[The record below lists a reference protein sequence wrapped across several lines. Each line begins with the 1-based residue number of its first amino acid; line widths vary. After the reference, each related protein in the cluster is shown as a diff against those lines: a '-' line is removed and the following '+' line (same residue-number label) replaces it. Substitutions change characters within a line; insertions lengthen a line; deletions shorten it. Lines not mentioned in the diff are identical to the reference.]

1 MGVSSD
7 MRSSRVRRQA
17 AKKPNKERTVQVRFS
32 DEELAALDAI
42 CSEKKMTRSAFLRS
56 CVEKV
61 QGGDVEP
68 TYVVTRNA
76 DAERMA
82 SEAKCIGVNVNQI
95 ARALNAESK
104 SHPGSLSP
112 GVLGE
117 CKTGLEEVRGELSK
131 LTDEVDGLRTDFG
144 KDVFRAMALLWP
156 DVPERMSYTEL
167 GEGKKRTRNIREKT
181 NRIAAQMGDMGTRED
196 FIWFCSAMRRQ
207 SQGTRLNEG
216 YELRVSWSPEELSK
230 DSPEDIQ
237 RACEYGYAL
246 CKEVAPNAPC
256 WVTVHTDGEGGCVH
270 VHATIAN
277 HDLVSGTAIAHGTD
291 HATVKRKNDRLSRE
305 MGFTVVGPEPAR
317 ERTTWAERKGQFGIE
332 SFERVLGNR
341 VADARDH
348 ASNMEEFLEE
358 LKVRGVERT
367 ETRKVDEKTGEE
379 TVGWSYKSRD
389 PYGKSRRKRRRR
401 ASNLADDLTREGIE
415 AYFEAKQRELEVPQQ
430 DAPAPEVLPDVP
442 ETAEPAAQPSKDS
455 ALDVY
460 DLDRA
465 YVSEMASDL
474 QKAHI
479 HRSREAGKSFMD
491 ERYQQIVEARNH
503 PDEQLAK
510 LREDV
515 DAARREF
522 HASKEA
528 RDTMQHP
535 CPGLLAGMHV
545 FAKAGR
551 NAKDPVSR
559 MMADM
564 TAMMLRMLIQ
574 EALAEERRRQRE
586 EAERRVYESRKN
598 MWDAEKRLKAAEK
611 ALSDEDEREK
621 RLKSERMQRRVKEA
635 QGVSGKVQYQH
646 EDDSKEMQ

>member
-1 MGVSSD
+1 MSTTHI
-7 MRSSRVRRQA
+7 QPL
-17 AKKPNKERTVQVRFS
+17 PN
-32 DEELAALDAI
+32 
-42 CSEKKMTRSAFLRS
+42 
-56 CVEKV
+56 
-61 QGGDVEP
+61 
-68 TYVVTRNA
+68 
-76 DAERMA
+76 
-82 SEAKCIGVNVNQI
+82 
-95 ARALNAESK
+95 
-104 SHPGSLSP
+104 
-112 GVLGE
+112 
-117 CKTGLEEVRGELSK
+117 VRG
-131 LTDEVDGLRTDFG
+131 
-144 KDVFRAMALLWP
+144 
-156 DVPERMSYTEL
+156 RMSYTEL

-181 NRIAAQMGDMGTRED
+181 DRIAAQMGDMGTRED
-196 FIWFCSAMRRQ
+196 FIRFCSAMRRQ

-216 YELRVSWSPEELSK
+216 YELRVSWSPEELSR

-317 ERTTWAERKGQFGIE
+317 EPTTWAERKGQFGIE

-415 AYFEAKQRELEVPQQ
+415 AYFEQKQRELEVPQQ

-442 ETAEPAAQPSKDS
+442 ETETAEPAAQPSADS

-479 HRSREAGKSFMD
+479 HRSREAG
-491 ERYQQIVEARNH
+491 
-503 PDEQLAK
+503 
-510 LREDV
+510 
-515 DAARREF
+515 
-522 HASKEA
+522 
-528 RDTMQHP
+528 RD
-535 CPGLLAGMHV
+535 
-545 FAKAGR
+545 
-551 NAKDPVSR
+551 AKDPVSR

-564 TAMMLRMLIQ
+564 TALMLRMMIQ
-574 EALAEERRRQRE
+574 EALAEEARRQRE
-586 EAERRVYESRKN
+586 EAERRVYESRRS

-611 ALSDEDEREK
+611 ALSNEDERE
-621 RLKSERMQRRVKEA
+621 
-635 QGVSGKVQYQH
+635 
-646 EDDSKEMQ
+646 SKAHAKTMRARYARARSASPSAPRSADKDTQFDE

>member
-1 MGVSSD
+1 MSTTHI
-7 MRSSRVRRQA
+7 QPL
-17 AKKPNKERTVQVRFS
+17 PN
-32 DEELAALDAI
+32 
-42 CSEKKMTRSAFLRS
+42 
-56 CVEKV
+56 
-61 QGGDVEP
+61 
-68 TYVVTRNA
+68 
-76 DAERMA
+76 
-82 SEAKCIGVNVNQI
+82 
-95 ARALNAESK
+95 
-104 SHPGSLSP
+104 
-112 GVLGE
+112 
-117 CKTGLEEVRGELSK
+117 VRG
-131 LTDEVDGLRTDFG
+131 
-144 KDVFRAMALLWP
+144 
-156 DVPERMSYTEL
+156 RMSYTEL

-196 FIWFCSAMRRQ
+196 FIRFCSAMRRQ

-216 YELRVSWSPEELSK
+216 YELRVSWSPEELSR

-317 ERTTWAERKGQFGIE
+317 EKTTWAERKGQFGIE

-348 ASNMEEFLEE
+348 ASNMDEFLEE

-415 AYFEAKQRELEVPQQ
+415 AYFEQKQRELEAQEQ
-430 DAPAPEVLPDVP
+430 DAPAPEVIPDVP
-442 ETAEPAAQPSKDS
+442 ETVAPAEPAEQPPADS

-474 QKAHI
+474 QRAHI
-479 HRSREAGKSFMD
+479 HRSRDKGESFMD
-491 ERYQQIVEARNH
+491 ERYERLVEARNH

-522 HASKEA
+522 YASKEA
-528 RDTMQHP
+528 RDTLQSP

-545 FAKAGR
+545 FAKAGC
-551 NAKDPVSR
+551 NARDPVSR

-564 TAMMLRMLIQ
+564 TAMMLHMMIQ
-574 EALAEERRRQRE
+574 QALAEERRRQRE
-586 EAERRVYESRKN
+586 EAERRVYESRKS

-611 ALSDEDEREK
+611 ALSDEDEREEHL
-621 RLKSERMQRRVKEA
+621 RRERMRRRVKEVERRA
-635 QGVSGKVQYQH
+635 PVRTPRSADKDTQF
-646 EDDSKEMQ
+646 EE

>member
-1 MGVSSD
+1 MSTTHI
-7 MRSSRVRRQA
+7 QPL
-17 AKKPNKERTVQVRFS
+17 PN
-32 DEELAALDAI
+32 
-42 CSEKKMTRSAFLRS
+42 
-56 CVEKV
+56 
-61 QGGDVEP
+61 
-68 TYVVTRNA
+68 
-76 DAERMA
+76 
-82 SEAKCIGVNVNQI
+82 
-95 ARALNAESK
+95 
-104 SHPGSLSP
+104 
-112 GVLGE
+112 
-117 CKTGLEEVRGELSK
+117 VRG
-131 LTDEVDGLRTDFG
+131 
-144 KDVFRAMALLWP
+144 
-156 DVPERMSYTEL
+156 RMSYTEL

-196 FIWFCSAMRRQ
+196 FIRFCSAMRRQ

-317 ERTTWAERKGQFGIE
+317 EPTTWAERKGQFGIE

-358 LKVRGVERT
+358 LKVRGVELT
-367 ETRKVDEKTGEE
+367 E
-379 TVGWSYKSRD
+379 
-389 PYGKSRRKRRRR
+389 
-401 ASNLADDLTREGIE
+401 TREGIE

-442 ETAEPAAQPSKDS
+442 ETAEPAAQPSADF

-474 QKAHI
+474 QRAHI
-479 HRSREAGKSFMD
+479 HRSREKGKPFMD
-491 ERYQQIVEARNH
+491 ERYERLVEARNH

-522 HASKEA
+522 YASKEA

-551 NAKDPVSR
+551 DAKDPVSR

-564 TAMMLRMLIQ
+564 TAMMLRMMIQ

-586 EAERRVYESRKN
+586 EAERRVYESRKS

-611 ALSDEDEREK
+611 ALSNEDERETK
-621 RLKSERMQRRVKEA
+621 AHAKAMRARYARARSASPSAPRSA
-635 QGVSGKVQYQH
+635 GKDTQFG
-646 EDDSKEMQ
+646 E

>member
-1 MGVSSD
+1 MSTTHI
-7 MRSSRVRRQA
+7 QPL
-17 AKKPNKERTVQVRFS
+17 PN
-32 DEELAALDAI
+32 
-42 CSEKKMTRSAFLRS
+42 
-56 CVEKV
+56 
-61 QGGDVEP
+61 
-68 TYVVTRNA
+68 
-76 DAERMA
+76 
-82 SEAKCIGVNVNQI
+82 
-95 ARALNAESK
+95 
-104 SHPGSLSP
+104 
-112 GVLGE
+112 
-117 CKTGLEEVRGELSK
+117 VRG
-131 LTDEVDGLRTDFG
+131 
-144 KDVFRAMALLWP
+144 
-156 DVPERMSYTEL
+156 RMSYTEL

-196 FIWFCSAMRRQ
+196 FIRFCSAMRRQ

-216 YELRVSWSPEELSK
+216 YELRVSWSPEELSR
-230 DSPEDIQ
+230 DNPEDIQ

-317 ERTTWAERKGQFGIE
+317 EKTTWAERKGQFGIE

-358 LKVRGVERT
+358 LKVRGVELT

-415 AYFEAKQRELEVPQQ
+415 AYFEAKQRELEAPEQ

-442 ETAEPAAQPSKDS
+442 ETAGPAEPAEQPSADF

-474 QKAHI
+474 QKA
-479 HRSREAGKSFMD
+479 
-491 ERYQQIVEARNH
+491 
-503 PDEQLAK
+503 L
-510 LREDV
+510 
-515 DAARREF
+515 
-522 HASKEA
+522 
-528 RDTMQHP
+528 DTLQKP
-535 CPGLLAGMHV
+535 FPGLLAGMHV

-551 NAKDPVSR
+551 DAKDPVSR

-564 TAMMLRMLIQ
+564 TAMMLRMMIQ

-611 ALSDEDEREK
+611 ALSDEDERETK
-621 RLKSERMQRRVKEA
+621 AHAKTMRARYARARSASPSVPRSADKDTQFDE
-635 QGVSGKVQYQH
+635 
-646 EDDSKEMQ
+646 

>member
-1 MGVSSD
+1 MSTTHI
-7 MRSSRVRRQA
+7 QPL
-17 AKKPNKERTVQVRFS
+17 PN
-32 DEELAALDAI
+32 
-42 CSEKKMTRSAFLRS
+42 
-56 CVEKV
+56 
-61 QGGDVEP
+61 
-68 TYVVTRNA
+68 
-76 DAERMA
+76 
-82 SEAKCIGVNVNQI
+82 
-95 ARALNAESK
+95 
-104 SHPGSLSP
+104 
-112 GVLGE
+112 
-117 CKTGLEEVRGELSK
+117 VRG
-131 LTDEVDGLRTDFG
+131 
-144 KDVFRAMALLWP
+144 
-156 DVPERMSYTEL
+156 RMSYTEL
-167 GEGKKRTRNIREKT
+167 GEGKKRTENIREQT

-196 FIWFCSAMRRQ
+196 FIRFCSAMRRQ

-237 RACEYGYAL
+237 RACEYGYLL

-305 MGFTVVGPEPAR
+305 MGFTVVGPEPTR
-317 ERTTWAERKGQFGIE
+317 ERTAWAERKGQFGIE

-341 VADARDH
+341 VEDARNH
-348 ASNMEEFLEE
+348 AGNIGEFLEE
-358 LKVRGVERT
+358 LKVRGVELT
-367 ETRKVDEKTGEE
+367 ETRKVDKKTGEE

-389 PYGKSRRKRRRR
+389 PYGKGRRKRRRR

-415 AYFEAKQRELEVPQQ
+415 AYFEAKQRELEAPEQ

-442 ETAEPAAQPSKDS
+442 ETETVAPEEQPSADF

-479 HRSREAGKSFMD
+479 HRSRDKGKSFMD
-491 ERYQQIVEARNH
+491 ERYEALVEARNH

-522 HASKEA
+522 YASKEA
-528 RDTMQHP
+528 RDTLQSP

-545 FAKAGR
+545 FAKAGC

-564 TAMMLRMLIQ
+564 TAMMLHMMIQ
-574 EALAEERRRQRE
+574 EVLAEERRRQRE
-586 EAERRVYESRKN
+586 
-598 MWDAEKRLKAAEK
+598 K
-611 ALSDEDEREK
+611 ALSDEDERC
-621 RLKSERMQRRVKEA
+621 ERMQARYARA
-635 QGVSGKVQYQH
+635 RSVSPSTPRSADKDKQFG
-646 EDDSKEMQ
+646 E

>member
-1 MGVSSD
+1 MSTTHI
-7 MRSSRVRRQA
+7 QPL
-17 AKKPNKERTVQVRFS
+17 PN
-32 DEELAALDAI
+32 
-42 CSEKKMTRSAFLRS
+42 
-56 CVEKV
+56 
-61 QGGDVEP
+61 
-68 TYVVTRNA
+68 
-76 DAERMA
+76 
-82 SEAKCIGVNVNQI
+82 
-95 ARALNAESK
+95 
-104 SHPGSLSP
+104 
-112 GVLGE
+112 
-117 CKTGLEEVRGELSK
+117 VRG
-131 LTDEVDGLRTDFG
+131 
-144 KDVFRAMALLWP
+144 
-156 DVPERMSYTEL
+156 RMSYTEL

-196 FIWFCSAMRRQ
+196 FIRFCSAMRRQ

-358 LKVRGVERT
+358 LKVRGVELT

-401 ASNLADDLTREGIE
+401 ASNLADDLTKEGVE
-415 AYFEAKQRELEVPQQ
+415 AYFEEKQRQAEAQKE
-430 DAPAPEVLPDVP
+430 DTPAPVP
-442 ETAEPAAQPSKDS
+442 VATVAAEPQPDS
-455 ALDVY
+455 PAEPSFDVY
-460 DLDRA
+460 AVEESDVA
-465 YVSEMASDL
+465 QMAGDL
-474 QKAHI
+474 QRAHI
-479 HRSREAGKSFMD
+479 DRCRESGEPFMD
-491 ERYQQIVEARNH
+491 ERYEQLMEAERH
-503 PDEQLAK
+503 PEEQLAK
-510 LREDV
+510 LQAEV

-528 RDTMQHP
+528 RDALDHP
-535 CPGLLAGMHV
+535 CPNLLAGAWV

-551 NAKDPVSR
+551 DAKDPVSR

-574 EALAEERRRQRE
+574 QAMEEQRRRERE
-586 EAERRVYESRKN
+586 AAERRLYESRRN
-598 MWDAEKRLKAAEK
+598 MWDAEKRLKSAEK
-611 ALSDEDEREK
+611 ALAHEDEREEQAK
-621 RLKSERMQRRVKEA
+621 RMRLQEREDKAARRAGGRVKYGA
-635 QGVSGKVQYQH
+635 DADKQY
-646 EDDSKEMQ
+646 E

>member
-1 MGVSSD
+1 MSTTHI
-7 MRSSRVRRQA
+7 QPL
-17 AKKPNKERTVQVRFS
+17 PN
-32 DEELAALDAI
+32 
-42 CSEKKMTRSAFLRS
+42 
-56 CVEKV
+56 
-61 QGGDVEP
+61 
-68 TYVVTRNA
+68 
-76 DAERMA
+76 
-82 SEAKCIGVNVNQI
+82 
-95 ARALNAESK
+95 
-104 SHPGSLSP
+104 
-112 GVLGE
+112 
-117 CKTGLEEVRGELSK
+117 VRG
-131 LTDEVDGLRTDFG
+131 
-144 KDVFRAMALLWP
+144 
-156 DVPERMSYTEL
+156 RMSYTEL
-167 GEGKKRTRNIREKT
+167 GEGKKRTENIREKT

-196 FIWFCSAMRRQ
+196 FIRFCSAMRRQ

-216 YELRVSWSPEELSK
+216 YELRVSWSPEELSR

-237 RACEYGYAL
+237 RACEYGYLL

-317 ERTTWAERKGQFGIE
+317 EPTTWAERKGQFGIE

-348 ASNMEEFLEE
+348 AGNMEEFLEE
-358 LKVRGVERT
+358 LKVRGVELT
-367 ETRKVDEKTGEE
+367 ETRKVDERTGDQ

-389 PYGKSRRKRRRR
+389 PYGKGRRKRRRR

-415 AYFEAKQRELEVPQQ
+415 AYFEERQRELEAPEQ
-430 DAPAPEVLPDVP
+430 DAPAPEVTPDVP
-442 ETAEPAAQPSKDS
+442 ET
-455 ALDVY
+455 
-460 DLDRA
+460 
-465 YVSEMASDL
+465 ASDL

-479 HRSREAGKSFMD
+479 HRSREAGESFMD

-528 RDTMQHP
+528 LDTLQSP

-545 FAKAGR
+545 FAKAGC
-551 NAKDPVSR
+551 NARDPVSR
-559 MMADM
+559 MMANM
-564 TAMMLRMLIQ
+564 TAMMLHMMIQ

-611 ALSDEDEREK
+611 ALSDEDEREV
-621 RLKSERMQRRVKEA
+621 RLRRERARRRVKEA
-635 QGVSGKVQYQH
+635 EQRAPVRTPRSADKDTQLG
-646 EDDSKEMQ
+646 E

>member
-82 SEAKCIGVNVNQI
+82 SEAKSIGVNVNQI
-95 ARALNAESK
+95 ARALNAETK

-112 GVLGE
+112 GVLG
-117 CKTGLEEVRGELSK
+117 
-131 LTDEVDGLRTDFG
+131 
-144 KDVFRAMALLWP
+144 
-156 DVPERMSYTEL
+156 
-167 GEGKKRTRNIREKT
+167 
-181 NRIAAQMGDMGTRED
+181 
-196 FIWFCSAMRRQ
+196 
-207 SQGTRLNEG
+207 
-216 YELRVSWSPEELSK
+216 
-230 DSPEDIQ
+230 
-237 RACEYGYAL
+237 
-246 CKEVAPNAPC
+246 
-256 WVTVHTDGEGGCVH
+256 
-270 VHATIAN
+270 
-277 HDLVSGTAIAHGTD
+277 
-291 HATVKRKNDRLSRE
+291 
-305 MGFTVVGPEPAR
+305 
-317 ERTTWAERKGQFGIE
+317 ERKGQFGIE

-358 LKVRGVERT
+358 LKVRGVELT
-367 ETRKVDEKTGEE
+367 ETRKVDKETGEE

-415 AYFEAKQRELEVPQQ
+415 AYFEAKQRELEAPEQ
-430 DAPAPEVLPDVP
+430 DAPAPEVTPDVP
-442 ETAEPAAQPSKDS
+442 ETAEPAEQPSADS
-455 ALDVY
+455 AIDVY

-479 HRSREAGKSFMD
+479 HRSREEGKPFMD
-491 ERYQQIVEARNH
+491 ERYERLVEARNH

-528 RDTMQHP
+528 RDTLQSP

-545 FAKAGR
+545 FVKAGC
-551 NAKDPVSR
+551 NARDPVSR

-564 TAMMLRMLIQ
+564 TALMLRMMIQ

-586 EAERRVYESRKN
+586 EAEKRVYESRRS

-611 ALSDEDEREK
+611 ALSNEDEREVH
-621 RLKSERMQRRVKEA
+621 LKSERMQRRVKEA
-635 QGVSGKVQYQH
+635 ERRAPVRTPRSADKDTQFD
-646 EDDSKEMQ
+646 E